1 MASAP
6 ERADEIER
14 KSEVTVGLL
23 ADPGL
28 PSEIARWLE
37 NVLPE
42 LLSEGVSN
50 RPAWKV
56 KVIRESLTAGD
67 RPGERMIDRAAERR
81 RNEGW
86 DYANCMTD
94 LPFVGEDGQPLVA
107 DVSRENRVAVVS
119 LPAFGG
125 IRPDEQVREVVID
138 VIAELA
144 GAPSDEHHDGNRL
157 PAWSSR

>member
-1 MASAP
+1 
-6 ERADEIER
+6 
-14 KSEVTVGLL
+14 
-23 ADPGL
+23 
-28 PSEIARWLE
+28 
-37 NVLPE
+37 
-42 LLSEGVSN
+42 
-50 RPAWKV
+50 V